1 MLYVARAAAGSFLAA
16 LILLVPFANP
26 AAAASCP
33 AADSAGGSATARAA
47 AMRCLISDLRV
58 QAHRPALRG
67 SAALTRSATAK
78 AAAIA
83 RCQNFA
89 HTPCG
94 VRGSTS
100 TCYSLGEN
108 LAQVSLGATPR
119 EVLRAWVDSPAH
131 RANLLS
137 TGFRD
142 TGLARRV
149 VTIAGTGRVEVWVQH
164 FGARCR

>member
-1 MLYVARAAAGSFLAA
+1 MMYAARAAAGSLLAA

-26 AAAASCP
+26 AAAASC
-33 AADSAGGSATARAA
+33 AGADDAGGNSITRAA

-58 QAHRPALRG
+58 KAHRPALRG
-67 SAALTRSATAK
+67 SAALRRSATAK

-83 RCQNFA
+83 RCRNFA

-94 VRGSTS
+94 TRASSSV
-100 TCYSLGEN
+100 CYSLGEN
-108 LAQVSLGATPR
+108 LAEVSLGTTPR
-119 EVLRAWVDSPAH
+119 EVLRAWLGSPAH

-137 TGFRD
+137 GGFQN

-149 VTIAGTGRVEVWVQH
+149 VTLPGTGRVEVWVQH
-164 FGARCR
+164 FGSRC